1 MTILRFA
8 AIVVLVAAAVSLP
21 IILITLAMVSL

>member
-1 MTILRFA
+1 MTALRLA

-21 IILITLAMVSL
+21 IVLITLAMVSL